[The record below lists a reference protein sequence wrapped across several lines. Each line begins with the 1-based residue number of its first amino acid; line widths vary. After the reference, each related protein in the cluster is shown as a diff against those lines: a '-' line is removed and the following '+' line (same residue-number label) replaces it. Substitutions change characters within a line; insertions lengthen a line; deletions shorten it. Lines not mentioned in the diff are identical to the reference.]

1 MSKAIGAFV
10 QIGTEDEFTY
20 SVYVSY
26 GTQSEKLDSFGVPLA
41 KIHSFE
47 TKGLVKAGC
56 VLQTGEEVLAVEQH
70 VFEDEFEDNFA

>member
-26 GTQSEKLDSFGVPLA
+26 GTQAEEMDSFGVPLS

-47 TKGLVKAGC
+47 TKGLVKPGF
-56 VLQTGEEVLAVEQH
+56 VLQGGEEVLAVEQH
-70 VFEDEFEDNFA
+70 VFEDEFAANFA

>member
-1 MSKAIGAFV
+1 MSKAIGAYV
-10 QIGTEDEFTY
+10 QVGTEEDFTY

-26 GTQSEKLDSFGVPLA
+26 GTQSQTTDSFGVPLS

-56 VLQTGEEVLAVEQH
+56 VLQTGEEVLAVESH
-70 VFEDEFEDNFA
+70 IFEDEFEANFA